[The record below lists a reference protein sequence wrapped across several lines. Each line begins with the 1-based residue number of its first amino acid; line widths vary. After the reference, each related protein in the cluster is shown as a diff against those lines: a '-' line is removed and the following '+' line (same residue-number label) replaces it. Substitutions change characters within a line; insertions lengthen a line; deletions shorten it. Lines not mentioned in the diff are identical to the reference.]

1 MFKIDHTL
9 GISLGDQWFRLR
21 TSNAG
26 AAGLIS
32 DWGTKIFLH
41 AAKKKK
47 KKSSNQLLD
56 EQVTVTQ
63 QGPLCTPEKCQ
74 DGIHDSE
81 KVRATRVS
89 VS

>member
-1 MFKIDHTL
+1 MFKIDHTP

-32 DWGTKIFLH
+32 DWGTKIFLN

-47 KKSSNQLLD
+47 KKRSSNQLLD
-56 EQVTVTQ
+56 EQVT
-63 QGPLCTPEKCQ
+63 
-74 DGIHDSE
+74 
-81 KVRATRVS
+81 
-89 VS
+89 